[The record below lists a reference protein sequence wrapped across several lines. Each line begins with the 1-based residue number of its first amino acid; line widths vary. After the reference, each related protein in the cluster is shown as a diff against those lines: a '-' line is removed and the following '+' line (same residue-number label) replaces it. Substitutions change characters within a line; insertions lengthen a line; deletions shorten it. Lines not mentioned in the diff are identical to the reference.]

1 MRDLF
6 FAQLF
11 APRGLKE
18 ISFSVRKTVN
28 RLIGPLPAPAPSVPG
43 PGPGSRLEPARQLT
57 FDLDQPGVEKPTAS
71 QVDLLIRTTLARC
84 QPELELPPVRVSGR
98 MRRTLGSYTPP
109 RKQIAISSRLL
120 AMGDEADVRQVVLHE
135 VAHAIVHAR
144 FGEKTSAHGRE
155 FRAVCDELDIKPR
168 RHVDVTT
175 EKWQSRVRFLSKC
188 GHCKAIIVRKK
199 RMRSVRCGCGF
210 KIYPKSWRAVAPAD
224 VGPNGDWVA
233 L

>member
-1 MRDLF
+1 M
-6 FAQLF
+6 
-11 APRGLKE
+11 
-18 ISFSVRKTVN
+18 
-28 RLIGPLPAPAPSVPG
+28 
-43 PGPGSRLEPARQLT
+43 
-57 FDLDQPGVEKPTAS
+57 
-71 QVDLLIRTTLARC
+71 
-84 QPELELPPVRVSGR
+84 RVSGR

-188 GHCKAIIVRKK
+188 GHCRAIIVRKK
-199 RMRSVRCGCGF
+199 RMRSVRCGCGL
-210 KIYPKSWRAVAPAD
+210 KVYPKSWRAVAPAD
-224 VGPNGDWVA
+224 VKADPNGDWVA